1 MQTDMTYK
9 KKGLM
14 ENIVTDQRP
23 GRQQKKKIN
32 RYTCRLKS
40 ANVEQVFCLFYLCSG
55 LRMPIS
61 LVIILKLRKQMLHN
75 KQTKKIS
82 TRNRDYRG
90 KYS

>member
-40 ANVEQVFCLFYLCSG
+40 ANVEQVLLFVLSVQWAQNANISSDYL
-55 LRMPIS
+55 
-61 LVIILKLRKQMLHN
+61 K
-75 KQTKKIS
+75 TKK
-82 TRNRDYRG
+82 TNVTQQTN
-90 KYS
+90 